1 MRLLA
6 AAVFAGLAL
15 VAGAVVYYTLET
27 RDPDRYA
34 DAEQMASAAFNA
46 AGEKPVSVRRVSGPF
61 VVVKLNAEQCVL
73 VDVSTQYS
81 GPNDGDADFFWA
93 VFPGADG
100 KSVDC

>member
-6 AAVFAGLAL
+6 AAVFAGFAL

-34 DAEQMASAAFNA
+34 DAEQLASAAFNA
-46 AGEKPVSVRRVSGPF
+46 AGEKPESVRRVTGPF
-61 VVVKLNAEQCVL
+61 VVVKLSSGQCAL

-81 GPNDGDADFFWA
+81 GQDGGDFFWT
-93 VFPGADG
+93 VFPSADG